1 MYQVVGL
8 YFEGHGCFVVL
19 GGFEA
24 VAATAW
30 LVRQPFGG
38 VEALGG
44 QPRRRVGGPGGSTA
58 TASQPLRAV
67 TTPPRRDLWG
77 TLWLT
82 QGT

>member
-30 LVRQPFGG
+30 FVRQPFGG

-44 QPRRRVGGPGGSTA
+44 AAPAARRRSWRLDSDRVAALARTDGVA
-58 TASQPLRAV
+58 AARCVA
-67 TTPPRRDLWG
+67 R
-77 TLWLT
+77 WLT